1 MVSPRASSRLRL
13 WQALLLLIAGA
24 SGLAGLLVQYGLRP
38 GPVAAAAA
46 QVLTLVAVLGFLG
59 ELTLAWRLRGGW
71 RPFLRARWPSV
82 VLTVGL
88 AVEVG
93 LVLTLGR
100 RLVDAAGL
108 GWLRPTSLTQLF
120 VAAAQLYIL
129 LLLLVN
135 LPRLHRRFARLHIRP
150 GLAFLLIFLV
160 AILAGAGVLGLPGA
174 TPDGVRL
181 SLLDA
186 LFTATSAVCV
196 TGLIVRDTATE
207 FSRFGQVVILV
218 LIQLGGLGIMS
229 LAAATAQLLGRGI
242 GIRERRLVREVF
254 QLPLLQDVGAMLR
267 FILLWTLLAEAV
279 GAAVLYAQLGP
290 LVPAADERLFV
301 AVFHSVSAFCN
312 AGFSTSSD
320 SLVGWAGQPAP
331 VLTMALLLVAGGLGF
346 TVVANLWGV
355 ARARLRGTQPS
366 RRPRLTIQTR
376 VTLVGTAVL
385 LAGGTAVLLALEHAS
400 GLASGAG
407 SSLQGAFF
415 QAATCRT
422 AGFNTVDIATLGA
435 PALLV
440 MMLLMFLGAGSGS
453 TAGGIK
459 LPTVAVILADLQAI
473 FTGRPHPRLA
483 DREISRVDTARAMAV
498 LTVAVVLALV
508 GTFVLMLT
516 EQTDLLTA
524 GFEAISALG
533 TVGLSLGLTME
544 LSPAGKVVVMI
555 LMLVGRLGVLTVA
568 YGLVQPARD
577 AAVRLPRGEIMIG

>member
-1 MVSPRASSRLRL
+1 MSGGAPSRGRL
-13 WQALLLLIAGA
+13 WQVVLLMFAGA
-24 SGLAGLLVQYGLRP
+24 AGLAGLLVEYGLRS
-38 GPVAAAAA
+38 GPVTDRVA
-46 QVLTLVAVLGFLG
+46 QVLTLLAVLAFLG
-59 ELTLAWRLRGGW
+59 ELAVARGVRGGW

-82 VLTVGL
+82 LLTVGL
-88 AVEVG
+88 VAELALL
-93 LVLTLGR
+93 LVYGQR
-100 RLVDAAGL
+100 IIDAAQL
-108 GWLRPTSLTQLF
+108 GWLRPTSLTQLL
-120 VAAAQLYIL
+120 VAASQLYIL

-135 LPRLHRRFARLHIRP
+135 LPRLHGRFARLHIRP

-160 AILAGAGVLGLPGA
+160 VILAGAGVLGLPGA

-181 SLLDA
+181 GLVDA

-242 GIRERRLVREVF
+242 GVRERRLVREVF

-267 FILLWTLLAEAV
+267 FILLWTLAAEAV
-279 GAAVLYAQLGP
+279 GAAVLYVQLAP

-312 AGFSTSSD
+312 AGFSTYSD
-320 SLVGWAGQPAP
+320 SLMGWAAQPAP
-331 VLTMALLLVAGGLGF
+331 VFTMAMLLIAGGLGF
-346 TVVANLWGV
+346 TVVANLSGV
-355 ARARLRGTQPS
+355 ARARLRGVLPS

-376 VTLVGTAVL
+376 VTLSGTVFL
-385 LAGGTAVLLALEHAS
+385 LVGGTAVLLVLEHAN
-400 GLASGAG
+400 GLAQGPG
-407 SSLQGAFF
+407 SALQGAFF

-422 AGFNTVDIATLGA
+422 AGFNTVDIAGLGA
-435 PALLV
+435 PTLLV
-440 MMLLMFLGAGSGS
+440 MMLLMFVGAGSGS

-459 LPTVAVILADLQAI
+459 LPTVAVILAQLQAI
-473 FTGRPHPRLA
+473 FSGRPHPRLR
-483 DREISRVDTARAMAV
+483 DRELGGVDTARAMAV
-498 LTVAVVLALV
+498 LTVAVVLVLA
-508 GTFVLMLT
+508 GTFLLLLT

-524 GFEAISALG
+524 GFEAVSALG

-544 LSPAGKVVVMI
+544 LSPAGKVVVMV